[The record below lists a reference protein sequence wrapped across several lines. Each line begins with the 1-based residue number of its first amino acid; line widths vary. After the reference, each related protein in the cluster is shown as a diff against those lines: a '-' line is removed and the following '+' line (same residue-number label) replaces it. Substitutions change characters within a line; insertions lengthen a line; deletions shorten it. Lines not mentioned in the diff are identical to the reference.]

1 MEQDLDRLVEG
12 DSSFGDEGRMT
23 RRWRLVR
30 ALLDAAEDGG
40 IRAAKIILDRL
51 WPATKQKPKQA
62 IELYFDAQDVDA

>member
-12 DSSFGDEGRMT
+12 DSSLGDEGRMT

-40 IRAAKIILDRL
+40 IRAVKIILDRL

-62 IELYFDAQDVDA
+62 IELYFDAQGLDA